1 MSGQST
7 QGVVTKPRQES
18 ARISGRFIMILLVL
32 VILLVLGLLGAI
44 VYSVYLVATSADPEV
59 TAAVVVVSGTILVSV
74 LTYITSRAQQER
86 SAQQERQ
93 NALEQAERERQS
105 AIEQTQRDQRAGI
118 YAEFMRFWFRMFTA
132 ERSAPVNLQEREE
145 YLNQFSQKLIAW
157 GSDNFLRAYLA
168 FRSTI
173 VFEEYEAFNVE
184 IDEPGNVKRIGAFE
198 DVLFTIRSD
207 LGYSN
212 EELQRGILLGMF
224 LKDEDVKR
232 IMQSSERGNVELP
245 PAEVAPPKEGKSHE
259 HG

>member
-1 MSGQST
+1 VSGQST

-44 VYSVYLVATSADPEV
+44 VYAVYLVATSAEPEV
-59 TAAVVVVSGTILVSV
+59 TAAVVVASGTILVSV

-105 AIEQTQRDQRAGI
+105 AIEQTQRDQRAEI

-157 GSDNFLRAYLA
+157 GSDDFLRAYLA
-168 FRSTI
+168 FRTTI

-184 IDEPGNVKRIGAFE
+184 IDEPGNVKRIEAFE

-212 EELQRGILLGMF
+212 EALQRGVLLGMF
-224 LKDEDVKR
+224 LKDEEVKR
-232 IMQSSERGNVELP
+232 IMLSSERGNAELP